1 MELLDRYLQAVR
13 KYLPVRRQDDI
24 IAELRANMESQIED
38 KESELNRPLT
48 QGEMEDLLRK
58 MGSPVLVASRY
69 QPQQYLIG
77 PAIFPIY
84 LYVLRL
90 VVVWALVIYSI
101 VIVAVIPFTSP
112 SASNVADSM
121 MRIPSV
127 LITAAAWVT
136 LVFAAFEFISSRYP
150 GKCPQIDGFA
160 GFTGN
165 WQPSSLPPLEKADI
179 PGRKPRSFTVAV
191 AEVVVGFLLIAWLL
205 LIPRH
210 PFLIMGPGVVVL
222 RAAPYELAS
231 VWWTFY
237 WWILGLNVLQL
248 VWKTVDLARNQW
260 QQPAPIRQIIF
271 KAVGVIPIAYL
282 LSVPNHIYLVLKNPA
297 ADQLQY
303 GRNLDTINNAI
314 HLGFSV
320 ICVIVVLQ
328 LSWDIGRMVLDE
340 YRRREA
346 GR

>member
-13 KYLPVRRQDDI
+13 KYLPARRQDDI
-24 IAELRANMESQIED
+24 IAELRANMEAQIED

-58 MGSPVLVASRY
+58 MGSPVIVASRY

-84 LYVLRL
+84 LYVLRVAVL
-90 VVVWALVIYSI
+90 WALIIYSI
-101 VIVAVIPFTSP
+101 VMVAVIPFTSP
-112 SASNVADSM
+112 SASSVADSM
-121 MRIPSV
+121 MRIPSILV
-127 LITAAAWVT
+127 TVAAWVT

-150 GKCPQIDGFA
+150 GKCPQIDGF
-160 GFTGN
+160 TGP
-165 WQPSSLPPLEKADI
+165 WQPGSLPPLEKADNS
-179 PGRKPRSFTVAV
+179 GRKPRSFTVAV
-191 AEVVVGFLLIAWLL
+191 AEVVIGFLLIAWLL

-222 RAAPYELAS
+222 RVAPYELAS

-237 WWILGLNVLQL
+237 WWILGLNALQL
-248 VWKTVDLARNQW
+248 AWKTFDLARGQW

-271 KAVGVIPIAYL
+271 KTVGVIPIAFL
-282 LSVPNHIYLVLKNPA
+282 LSVQDHIYVVLKNPA
-297 ADQLQY
+297 ADQLRY
-303 GRNLDTINNAI
+303 GHNLDLINNSI
-314 HLGFSV
+314 RLGFSV
-320 ICVIVVLQ
+320 ICIIVVLQ
-328 LSWDIGRMVLDE
+328 LAWDIGQMVWNE

-346 GR
+346 AR

>member
-58 MGSPVLVASRY
+58 MGSPVIVASRY

-77 PAIFPIY
+77 PTIFPMY
-84 LYVLRL
+84 LYVLRV
-90 VVVWALVIYSI
+90 VVVWALIIYSI

-127 LITAAAWVT
+127 LINAAAWVT

-150 GKCPQIDGFA
+150 GKCPPIA

-165 WQPSSLPPLEKADI
+165 WQPSSLPPLEKADHS
-179 PGRKPRSFTVAV
+179 GRKPRSFTVAV

-210 PFLIMGPGVVVL
+210 PFLLMGPGVVVL
-222 RAAPYELAS
+222 RAVPYELAP

-248 VWKTVDLARNQW
+248 VWKTLDLARGQW

-282 LSVPNHIYLVLKNPA
+282 LSVPSHIYVVLKNPA

-303 GRNLDTINNAI
+303 GHNLDTINNGI
-314 HLGFSV
+314 RLGFSV
-320 ICVIVVLQ
+320 ICAIVVLQ
-328 LSWDIGRMVLDE
+328 LSWDIGRMVWDE

-346 GR
+346 AR

>member
-13 KYLPVRRQDDI
+13 KYLPARRQDDI

-38 KESELNRPLT
+38 RESELNRPLT

-58 MGSPVLVASRY
+58 MGSPVMVASRY
-69 QPQQYLIG
+69 QTQQYLIG
-77 PAIFPIY
+77 PAIFPMY
-84 LYVLRL
+84 LYVLRV
-90 VVVWALVIYSI
+90 VVVWALIIYSI

-112 SASNVADSM
+112 SASSIADSM
-121 MRIPSV
+121 MRIHSV
-127 LITAAAWVT
+127 LINAAAWVT

-150 GKCPQIDGFA
+150 GKCPPIA
-160 GFTGN
+160 GLTDN
-165 WQPSSLPPLEKADI
+165 WQPSSLPPLEKAD
-179 PGRKPRSFTVAV
+179 PSSRKPRSFTVAV

-210 PFLIMGPGVVVL
+210 PFLLMGPGVVVL
-222 RAAPYELAS
+222 RVAPYQLAP

-248 VWKTVDLARNQW
+248 VWKTLDLARGQW

-282 LSVPNHIYLVLKNPA
+282 LSVPDHTYVVLKNPA

-303 GRNLDTINNAI
+303 GHNLDLINNAI

-320 ICVIVVLQ
+320 ICAIVVLQ
-328 LSWDIGRMVLDE
+328 LAWDIGQMVWYE

-346 GR
+346 AR